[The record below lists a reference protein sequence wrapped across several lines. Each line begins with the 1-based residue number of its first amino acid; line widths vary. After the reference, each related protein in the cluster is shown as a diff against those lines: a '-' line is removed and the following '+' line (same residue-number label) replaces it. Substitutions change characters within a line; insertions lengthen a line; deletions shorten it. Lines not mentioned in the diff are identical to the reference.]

1 MVASGLV
8 AMLGANLIVWQGS
21 NAAFTAETYNAGN
34 NWQTGSV
41 GLTDSDGGA
50 AMFAVAGLTPGNTGV
65 KCIAVTATSDVPG
78 VVKVYLQSLTAAG
91 LENNITISVE
101 QGTGGTFGDCAGFTS
116 EPTPAIEPVQTL
128 AAMSAAHGLYTTAVL
143 PWAKGVGPMTKTYKF
158 SWAFDTTGLDDA
170 AINAL
175 MGLDVQANF
184 EWELQNT

>member
-34 NWQTGSV
+34 NWQTGKV

-50 AMFAVAGLTPGNTGV
+50 AMFAVAGLTPGAHGER
-65 KCIAVTATSDVPG
+65 CIAVTATSDVPG
-78 VVKVYLQSLTAAG
+78 TVKVYLQSLTAAG
-91 LENNITISVE
+91 LEDNITVSIE

-116 EPTPAIEPVQTL
+116 EVPAALEPVQTL
-128 AAMSAAHGLYTTAVL
+128 AAMFAAHGVYTNAVL
-143 PWAKGVGPMTKTYKF
+143 PWTKSAGPVTKTYKF
-158 SWAFDTTGLDDA
+158 TWAFDTTGLDDA
-170 AINAL
+170 QVNAL
-175 MGLDVQANF
+175 QGLDVQANF